1 MHNIPEEILTKLG
14 IYPSTTG
21 RVLLYVRNG
30 VITANM
36 PILPE
41 HHCCSLETFIEL
53 ARNAGWHVSPIHPE
67 QEVANVA

>member
-1 MHNIPEEILTKLG
+1 MHNIPEEVLTKLG
-14 IYPSTTG
+14 IYPGTTG

-41 HHCCSLETFIEL
+41 NHCCSLETFIEL
-53 ARNAGWHVSPIHPE
+53 ARNAGWHVSPNHPE

>member
-1 MHNIPEEILTKLG
+1 MRNISEETLIKLG

-36 PILPE
+36 PILPD
-41 HHCCSLETFIEL
+41 HHCCSLDTFIEL
-53 ARNAGWHVSPIHPE
+53 ARNAGWHVSPNHPE
-67 QEVANVA
+67 QEVADVA